1 MPLYMDFH
9 DGMDGI
15 TIEEVRTAHTADLAV
30 QAKYGVT
37 FKQFWVN
44 SDAGTVFCLVDGP
57 DKQSCEAVHKEAH
70 GNLPCNLSE
79 VESGFYDLMMATG
92 SQHGLV
98 LDKSGEPDTGT
109 RTTVVVKIKD
119 GNRNNGSIS
128 FDGDAAYQN
137 ISKFVLREISKYN
150 GRELGHA
157 SDEFIGIFNQADE
170 AINCALSIQ
179 SNIAEMQ
186 NGEQRLKISVTTS
199 QPLTSETDD
208 FFEKG
213 LKLAKRLCEI
223 SKPDTINVSSLTA
236 KFFKRF
242 SGSTEDAFSIISV
255 GEEEF
260 ATQLFD
266 IFDVDLY
273 NSVFNVEALS
283 RSIGISRPQL
293 YRKITSLTGKSPNNL
308 IRELRLEKAKEK
320 LKNGGVNIA
329 EVSMSMGF
337 SNPSYF
343 TKCFQEAYGY
353 SPSLLLK

>member
-57 DKQSCEAVHKEAH
+57 DKESCEAVHKEAH

-92 SQHGLV
+92 GQHGLV
-98 LDKSGEPDTGT
+98 LDKSGEPDTAT

-119 GNRNNGSIS
+119 GYINDESAHLDNEGL
-128 FDGDAAYQN
+128 YQN
-137 ISKFVLREISKYN
+137 KSKIVLREIAKYN
-150 GRELGHA
+150 GRELSHA

-186 NGEQRLKISVTTS
+186 NGEQKLKISVTTS

-208 FFEKG
+208 FFEQG
-213 LKLAKRLCEI
+213 LKLAIRLCEI
-223 SKPDTINVSSLTA
+223 SRLDAINVSSLTS
-236 KFFKRF
+236 KYFKRF
-242 SGSTEDAFSIISV
+242 SGETKDTFSVIST

-266 IFDVDLY
+266 ILDVDLHKP
-273 NSVFNVEALS
+273 VFNVDALS

-293 YRKITSLTGKSPNNL
+293 YRKTTSLTGKSPNNL
-308 IRELRLEKAKEK
+308 IRELRLEKAKEL
-320 LKNGGVNIA
+320 LKNGSVNIA
-329 EVSMSMGF
+329 EVSMSIGF